1 MPDQLSWLP
10 GLAEALFWIAVS
22 LSSVSKSLQAFLR
35 IIDSILV
42 VRGRMSSAS
51 KGRCKR
57 EHLPRT
63 VAATMPR
70 KRTRKAKAT
79 CSPTSPTS
87 RDE

>member
-10 GLAEALFWIAVS
+10 GLAETLFWVAVS
-22 LSSVSKSLQAFLR
+22 LTSVSKSLQALLR
-35 IIDSILV
+35 IIDRIQV
-42 VRGRMSSAS
+42 VRGRMSSAW

-63 VAATMPR
+63 VAAAGPSKRRR
-70 KRTRKAKAT
+70 KPKAIG
-79 CSPTSPTS
+79 SPMSPTS